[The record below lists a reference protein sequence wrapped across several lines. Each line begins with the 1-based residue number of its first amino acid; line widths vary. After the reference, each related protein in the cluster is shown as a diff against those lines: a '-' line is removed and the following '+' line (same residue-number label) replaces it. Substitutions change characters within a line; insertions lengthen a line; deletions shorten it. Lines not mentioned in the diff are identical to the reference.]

1 MRLCEASNYDNH
13 VLYMHAYDWWCY
25 SNVTNEH
32 KVKRW
37 NTKFEL
43 EFVLIAKTTAKFCK
57 V

>member
-43 EFVLIAKTTAKFCK
+43 ELVLIEKTITKFCK